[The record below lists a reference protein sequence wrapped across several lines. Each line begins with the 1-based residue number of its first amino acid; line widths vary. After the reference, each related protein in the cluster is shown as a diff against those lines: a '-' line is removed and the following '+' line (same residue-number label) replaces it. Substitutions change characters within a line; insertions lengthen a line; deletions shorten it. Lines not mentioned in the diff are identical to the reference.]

1 MSREVSRGNVSKNK
15 TSRSKSPKGSSQNLV
30 KKPTSLFDLTTGPQI
45 WLIRFI
51 TGLVFGFSVSIGLGM
66 TIPASAA
73 FGAVVGLGIVLSGS
87 FVAYILIQTIAL
99 SALAIVSQVVFRL
112 QPSFSVE
119 PAVFQ
124 VGYLVFIAVAPFVAL
139 IPKIRLA
146 VNSFEVPEWAQIMA
160 VLFFAFLVQFLRSRM
175 PSDSAWALKSL
186 YLGEDNA
193 GVVAVVAESLERGY
207 ASHVSQFGEF
217 INGAYLAAGGT
228 IEWFGGQESLG
239 LLSALTHYNMTLLFM
254 AWAPIASLMAL
265 SYSGSKFK
273 NFGIIAVITASSA
286 TLSLLFWPSTL
297 LGHTSIISSGLT
309 AMSIVAL
316 ALNRKLALEHP
327 VLFALTMTSLAYIA
341 GTTWFPFLPFSAGA
355 VALTF
360 AALLQVQFQKGHK
373 KIVLGLV
380 TTFLLLSTLFI
391 PQVLS
396 RLLQSG
402 DYLQHGGGTRNPG
415 LILPIIWFV
424 LLIATSWKL
433 LRGIERKSLL
443 GAPMFLAVL
452 GLLGAS
458 NLYVLLAGLLQNGG
472 SFGYGATKYFLTSI
486 TFTLPIMFMVLA
498 ESVKSLKMLSAA
510 GLAIIVAILVTVP
523 FTRMVPAAFAAPTIT
538 PFLASPTA
546 ADIQAA
552 NSGVL
557 LALQQAVTLKPDHIF
572 CASDF
577 GFPAPNEEE
586 SMESYM
592 CTRWGGALIGN
603 ESGYAWKFVPL
614 NRAPIGTL
622 LGTKDAVQGQSVV
635 LIRIVNQIEGNTSI
649 PDKAATWWG
658 KYADKTWDIITVRQ

>member
-1 MSREVSRGNVSKNK
+1 MSREVSVVKVSKNK
-15 TSRSKSPKGSSQNLV
+15 TSRSKSPKSGSQKLM
-30 KKPTSLFDLTTGPQI
+30 KKLYLFFDLKPGPQSG
-45 WLIRFI
+45 LIRFI
-51 TGLVFGFSVSIGLGM
+51 TGLVFGFSVSIGLGIS
-66 TIPASAA
+66 IPASLV
-73 FGAVVGLGIVLSGS
+73 FGVVVGSGVVLSGS

-99 SALAIVSQVVFRL
+99 SALAILSQVVFRL
-112 QPSFSVE
+112 QPGFSVE
-119 PAVFQ
+119 PHVFQ
-124 VGYLVFIAVAPFVAL
+124 VGYLIFIAVMPFAAL
-139 IPKIRLA
+139 FPKIRLA
-146 VNSFEVPEWAQIMA
+146 VNSLEVPEWAQLMTVA
-160 VLFFAFLVQFLRSRM
+160 FFAFIVQFLRSRM

-217 INGAYLAAGGT
+217 INGAYLAAGGA
-228 IEWFGGQESLG
+228 IEWYGDPESVG

-265 SYSGSKFK
+265 GYSGIKFRI
-273 NFGIIAVITASSA
+273 FGIITVITASSA

-297 LGHTSIISSGLT
+297 FGHTSIISSGLT
-309 AMSIVAL
+309 AMSLVAL

-341 GTTWFPFLPFSAGA
+341 GTTWFPLLPFSAGA
-355 VALTF
+355 VAITF
-360 AALLQVQFQKGHK
+360 AALLQVQYQKGHK

-415 LILPIIWFV
+415 LILPIVWFV

-433 LRGIERKSLL
+433 LRGIDSKSLL
-443 GAPMFLAVL
+443 GAPMFLSVL

-458 NLYVLLAGLLQNGG
+458 NLYVLLAGLLQNGE

-486 TFTLPIMFMVLA
+486 TLTLPIMWMVLA
-498 ESVKSLKMLSAA
+498 ESVKSLKTLAAA
-510 GLAIIVAILVTVP
+510 GLAIIVATLVTVP
-523 FTRMVPAAFAAPTIT
+523 FTRMVPAAFVAPTLT

-546 ADIQAA
+546 ADLQSA
-552 NSGVL
+552 NSGVY

-592 CTRWGGALIGN
+592 CTRWGGALIAN
-603 ESGYAWKFVPL
+603 ECAG
-614 NRAPIGTL
+614 
-622 LGTKDAVQGQSVV
+622 
-635 LIRIVNQIEGNTSI
+635 SI
-649 PDKAATWWG
+649 CCFD
-658 KYADKTWDIITVRQ
+658 